1 MFLPPCRFLHLLLLR
16 FLLSWDLNS
25 KILICQSMFL
35 FRGRRILMAWGII
48 RFLFFW
54 WGLFAANLSVCLWFL
69 LTRFLSW
76 FFMFRLF
83 SFHHFFLVFYLK
95 CFRFVL
101 LLLIYLTINLILFS
115 LNALCDLCECGLW
128 GCLMLC
134 LDPLLLKLCRL
145 LLLLGFL
152 VRRKGCL
159 FIGIIQLYCF
169 QKLIFFL
176 LVIYLQKEYNQ
187 IHLFEFYF
195 HLIIKNYLNH
205 CAMRINYFI
214 L

>member
-1 MFLPPCRFLHLLLLR
+1 MNNKCINCTHF
-16 FLLSWDLNS
+16 
-25 KILICQSMFL
+25 
-35 FRGRRILMAWGII
+35 
-48 RFLFFW
+48 
-54 WGLFAANLSVCLWFL
+54 ANLKNK
-69 LTRFLSW
+69 
-76 FFMFRLF
+76 RLIIQQECY
-83 SFHHFFLVFYLK
+83 FFLVFYLK

-101 LLLIYLTINLILFS
+101 LLLIYLTINLILFC
-115 LNALCDLCECGLW
+115 LNALCDLCECGLC

-205 CAMRINYFI
+205 RAMRINYFI
-214 L
+214 LQFKYCLLFHLAQLC

>member
-1 MFLPPCRFLHLLLLR
+1 
-16 FLLSWDLNS
+16 
-25 KILICQSMFL
+25 
-35 FRGRRILMAWGII
+35 
-48 RFLFFW
+48 
-54 WGLFAANLSVCLWFL
+54 
-69 LTRFLSW
+69 
-76 FFMFRLF
+76 MFRLF

-134 LDPLLLKLCRL
+134 LDPLLLKLCL
-145 LLLLGFL
+145 LLLSLGFL

-187 IHLFEFYF
+187 IHLFEFPLCDACTTLA
-195 HLIIKNYLNH
+195 HMHDHGCSSGIRVLR
-205 CAMRINYFI
+205 ARGQA
-214 L
+214 